1 VCFSIF
7 VAVGEFRAIAR
18 NDNKT
23 YESEFRVVNGVDR
36 EVEVIAR

>member
-1 VCFSIF
+1 VIL
-7 VAVGEFRAIAR
+7 AGEYRAIAR

-23 YESEFRVVNGVDR
+23 FESEFRVVAGVDR